1 MQSSEEIEKKNRI
14 ILSDALPES
23 YSWINRLKRYEGNP
37 ILRPHGRGYCADAL
51 FNPGATVK
59 DGKVHMICRCINMS
73 RVPKNEKNWSISTFG
88 KAESS
93 DGFNFTMSPEPV
105 AEFDPGEDSRFEGGF
120 EDPRLQKIDDFW
132 MLTYT
137 GVYREP
143 EGKFHVM
150 TPGMAAFSR
159 DLEHWEPAGEILP
172 YRAIAVTDRK
182 IDGKYWAYFGNTGIF
197 PAWSEDL
204 RNWHYSETPVLA
216 PRKGLFDSDLC
227 EAAAAPLINDD
238 GILLIY
244 NGNREPGTAE
254 YYASLVSPSYMP
266 GHPRVFY
273 SVGWA
278 LFDRHDPTKLI
289 ARSTE
294 PFLSPEK
301 LYEFFGISDFTC
313 FAQGLVQFD
322 HKWILY
328 YGGADMRIA
337 AAYAEIQP

>member
-1 MQSSEEIEKKNRI
+1 
-14 ILSDALPES
+14 
-23 YSWINRLKRYEGNP
+23 
-37 ILRPHGRGYCADAL
+37 
-51 FNPGATVK
+51 
-59 DGKVHMICRCINMS
+59 
-73 RVPKNEKNWSISTFG
+73 
-88 KAESS
+88 
-93 DGFNFTMSPEPV
+93 
-105 AEFDPGEDSRFEGGF
+105 
-120 EDPRLQKIDDFW
+120 